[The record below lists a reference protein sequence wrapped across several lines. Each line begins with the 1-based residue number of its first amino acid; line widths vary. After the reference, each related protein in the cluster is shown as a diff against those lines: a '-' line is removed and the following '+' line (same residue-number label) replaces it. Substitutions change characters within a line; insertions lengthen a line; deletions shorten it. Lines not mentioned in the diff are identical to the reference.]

1 MPRKRRKKKKG
12 GFSQQIALVLAGSA
26 LTLCALSVMYG
37 FLIRNSMAE
46 NNLQDLRIEILNGTG
61 EQGLARAAAM
71 TLIERGVDVIDYGNA
86 VDFSFGES
94 MIIARRKHDGIRA
107 LGRNLGCENVVEQY
121 KEDSLADAV
130 LILGADYGKLR
141 LER

>member
-1 MPRKRRKKKKG
+1 MPRKRKKKSKG
-12 GFSQQIALVLAGSA
+12 GFRQQLALVLTGSA

-37 FLIRNSMAE
+37 FLIRKSMAE
-46 NNLQDLRIEILNGTG
+46 NNLHDLRIEILNGTG

-71 TLIERGVDVIDYGNA
+71 SLIKKGVDVIDYGNA
-86 VDFSFGES
+86 ADFSFEES
-94 MIIARRKHDGIRA
+94 MLIARRKNDGIRA
-107 LGRNLGCENVVEQY
+107 LGRNLGCDNIVQQY

-130 LILGADYGKLR
+130 LILGADYGKLH